1 MTVFMRCILYSLWKL
16 HKVNLY
22 LNTSVTQTKIVLPN
36 RVKNEN
42 IFDISTVKQFLRNK
56 SEYSGQ
62 TGFFVH
68 FGEISYLVI
77 NKENK
82 NDQEPGLILTGN
94 FIEKVVM
101 DKNVGLK

>member
-1 MTVFMRCILYSLWKL
+1 MKIEENCPKIDLKL
-16 HKVNLY
+16 IIN
-22 LNTSVTQTKIVLPN
+22 
-36 RVKNEN
+36 
-42 IFDISTVKQFLRNK
+42 FFFLREVHIPVIYHRN
-56 SEYSGQ
+56 GWHNG
-62 TGFFVH
+62 GFFVT

-101 DKNVGLK
+101 DKNVGLA

>member
-1 MTVFMRCILYSLWKL
+1 V
-16 HKVNLY
+16 VNL
-22 LNTSVTQTKIVLPN
+22 NRFAWSVCW
-36 RVKNEN
+36 
-42 IFDISTVKQFLRNK
+42 
-56 SEYSGQ
+56 
-62 TGFFVH
+62 FFVT

-101 DKNVGLK
+101 DKNVGLI